1 MRLINALTLEL
12 HEFFNENTPP
22 YAILSHAWGDQEVSF
37 QDWQKQN
44 RQQVTWK
51 SGYSKILKAC
61 HQALNHSLEWLWVD
75 TNCIDKSS
83 SAELT
88 EAINSMFAYYQK
100 SQVCYAYLADVPTAN
115 QDVELLNSELRRSR
129 WFTRGWTLQ
138 ELIAP
143 RQLVFY
149 AADWSS
155 IGSKDDALVDLVT
168 SITEID
174 SNYLTG
180 HQGIFH
186 APVSKRM
193 SWLAKRTTTRIEDMA
208 YCMLGIF
215 DINMPLLYGEG
226 KRAFFRLQEEIIKSC
241 NDHTIFCWGW
251 NEDVP
256 VDWASLLAP
265 WPSTFAGAGGF
276 KRESSENVSVFSMT
290 NAGLSIRLPVI
301 GTVADRLISSHSWF
315 VMLQAAPA
323 TVLPGLEAV
332 CLRVVGRR
340 VGNQLYVSRSPYPPR
355 PRTISMWIQNFK
367 EESLLVMNKL
377 PNEKVFGG
385 LDPTRPYNTNALSFV
400 PIFGSASLTRRWEFG
415 GSHDSIG
422 NISASSQLGE
432 ITWWLNTDHVEV
444 AAEHMMAAGKN
455 PESGP
460 YILLGAKKAG
470 HFFDVSVQLVEG
482 LNCDAVLRSQAIEEA
497 LRHFQNEVET
507 KDPYLKIS
515 SSDERQGDQPLKSMI
530 LYSRQNSRLAAFS
543 DLQDMA
549 FETSNNTL
557 SPPQTPPA
565 WSVIQFTFSDRNT
578 DSELVVMCNNKRFVI
593 RLLADTFSESA
604 RLKERYLFFLQVA
617 EEFELDG
624 VAVEDFWDWI
634 VDPLLPIFRE
644 LPTPDQAAQ
653 RTLGN
658 FFNPETF
665 VYTFQTVS
673 DERIPQLD
681 RDAAHQSPFGISVPD
696 ELCALW
702 KSFDPSEVRICQ
714 EKVIGPPSDTPRK
727 VLLNDGTI
735 AFLKLVRRGDKQS
748 LTNELDTYEKIHRAE
763 LDNKMRISRLHGLV
777 RNNDGV
783 TFGLLLT
790 YVDCGRVTLSCAL
803 RPETEVSLR
812 AKWAAQVQEAIA
824 QLHDAGIVWGDAKP
838 DNILIDVNEDAWL
851 IDFGGGYTEGWVP
864 KILVGTMEGDRIAL
878 EKILEYIRN

>member
-1 MRLINALTLEL
+1 MRLINAITLEL

-115 QDVELLNSELRRSR
+115 QDVELLNSQLRRSR

-143 RQLVFY
+143 RRLVFY

-256 VDWASLLAP
+256 FDWASLLAP

-276 KRESSENVSVFSMT
+276 KRESRENVSVFSMT
-290 NAGLSIRLPVI
+290 NAGLSIRLRVI
-301 GTVADRLISSHSWF
+301 ETVADRLISSHSWF

-432 ITWWLNTDHVEV
+432 ITWWLNTAHVEV
-444 AAEHMMAAGKN
+444 AAEHMMAAGRN

-482 LNCDAVLRSQAIEEA
+482 LNGDAVLRSQAIEEA
-497 LRHFQNEVET
+497 LPAKTFDWLHF
-507 KDPYLKIS
+507 LI
-515 SSDERQGDQPLKSMI
+515 
-530 LYSRQNSRLAAFS
+530 
-543 DLQDMA
+543 
-549 FETSNNTL
+549 
-557 SPPQTPPA
+557 
-565 WSVIQFTFSDRNT
+565 
-578 DSELVVMCNNKRFVI
+578 
-593 RLLADTFSESA
+593 
-604 RLKERYLFFLQVA
+604 
-617 EEFELDG
+617 
-624 VAVEDFWDWI
+624 
-634 VDPLLPIFRE
+634 
-644 LPTPDQAAQ
+644 
-653 RTLGN
+653 
-658 FFNPETF
+658 
-665 VYTFQTVS
+665 S
-673 DERIPQLD
+673 DERILQLD

-727 VLLNDGTI
+727 VLLNDGII

-748 LTNELDTYEKIHRAE
+748 LINELDTYEKIHRAE
-763 LDNKMRISRLHGLV
+763 LDNKKRISRLHGLV

-790 YVDCGRVTLSCAL
+790 YIDCGHVTLSCAL